1 MMANKK
7 KILGILTAGGDCPG
21 LNAVIRAVAKT
32 AMHDHGYEMVGFLD
46 GYYGL
51 TLDKFVR
58 LGRNDVSGILTR
70 GGTILG
76 SSNSHDPF
84 RWAVEKGGR
93 IAHRDFSG
101 KALAAYRRHRLDA
114 LVCVGGDGTM
124 TVAGKLMKLGMNI
137 VGVPKTIDNDLMG
150 TDRTFGFDTAVQ
162 TATEA
167 IDKLHDTAQSHH
179 RVMVVEVMGRYAGWL
194 ALTSGVAGGGDVILI
209 PEIPYR
215 VECVCECLKER
226 SQHGKRFSIVVVAEG
241 AKARGGGLVV
251 AKRDEKS
258 PDPIR
263 LGGVGN
269 QLAAEIEKRTSLS
282 TRVTVLG
289 HLQRGGTPTAFDRAL
304 CTRFGCKAAHL
315 AAEGA
320 YGRIAALHGDRV
332 VSIPIAEVA
341 GKVRT
346 VPLDYELLSA
356 ARSVGTCLGD

>member
-1 MMANKK
+1 MAKK
-7 KILGILTAGGDCPG
+7 TRRIGILTAGGDCPG

-32 AMHDHGYEMVGFLD
+32 AMHDHGYEAIGFKD
-46 GYYGL
+46 GYHGL
-51 TLDKFVR
+51 TLDKFVNLHR
-58 LGRNDVSGILTR
+58 DDVSGILTR

-84 RWAVEKGGR
+84 RWAVEKGGK
-93 IAHRDFSG
+93 IVHRDFSG
-101 KALAAYRRHRLDA
+101 KALAAYRRHGLAA
-114 LVCVGGDGTM
+114 LVVIGGDGTM
-124 TVAGKLMKLGMNI
+124 TVAGKLMNLGMNI
-137 VGVPKTIDNDLMG
+137 VGVPKTIDNDLEG

-162 TATEA
+162 TATEC

-179 RVMVVEVMGRYAGWL
+179 RVMIVEIMGRYAGWL

-215 VECVCECLKER
+215 LESVCECLKSR
-226 SQHGKRFSIVVVAEG
+226 SKRGKRFSIVAVAEG
-241 AKARGGGLVV
+241 AKPDGGQMVV

-263 LGGVGN
+263 LGGIG
-269 QLAAEIEKRTSLS
+269 QHLGSEIEKFSGLS

-289 HLQRGGTPTAFDRAL
+289 HLQRGGTPSAFDRVL
-304 CTRFGCKAAHL
+304 CTRFGVKAMKL
-315 AAEGA
+315 VAEGA
-320 YGRIAALHGDRV
+320 YGQIAALRGEDIIGV
-332 VSIPIAEVA
+332 PIKEVA

-346 VPLDYELLSA
+346 VPLDHDLVAA